1 MTEFL
6 KARVDRFYNDN
17 KFVHM
22 RIHFTQAEQIHI
34 FLYHI
39 TDFKLS
45 YSLFTDLGY
54 LLLVRIIA
62 AGSHV
67 VPFRPII
74 VVSLV
79 TPMALVSQNSTM
91 NFLVLSQLLFSS
103 KRLAACC
110 TNVWSFIGMD
120 TTDMTS

>member
-1 MTEFL
+1 MQSKYILFCITEL
-6 KARVDRFYNDN
+6 KPVFPC
-17 KFVHM
+17 F
-22 RIHFTQAEQIHI
+22 
-34 FLYHI
+34 
-39 TDFKLS
+39 
-45 YSLFTDLGY
+45 LFTDLGY
-54 LLLVRIIA
+54 LLLVRIKA

-67 VPFRPII
+67 VPFGPII
-74 VVSLV
+74 VVRLV

-91 NFLVLSQLLFSS
+91 NFLVLSQLLFSG